1 VHFVLK
7 PKERMNVN
15 LEYAQGIEGNRG
27 VYLKLGYAWWSAI
40 PPARCGFGNLGR
52 SVAVT
57 APSSIS
63 IPQRYQDAVSLRR
76 GQTRVWSA
84 TQAIATELAEHRIP
98 VNALTLGLI
107 ITAERLAMLQAGT
120 LAEFSV
126 LRTWGAVTTRE
137 KLDAAVKSGGF
148 AQMLTTMMPLGHP
161 GYPDEIAKAVLLLAS
176 ELASYVSGANLIVDG
191 AQTLIAQAREQ
202 QSLTIATSRI

>member
-1 VHFVLK
+1 
-7 PKERMNVN
+7 
-15 LEYAQGIEGNRG
+15 
-27 VYLKLGYAWWSAI
+27 
-40 PPARCGFGNLGR
+40 
-52 SVAVT
+52 VT

-126 LRTWGAVTTRE
+126 LRT
-137 KLDAAVKSGGF
+137 
-148 AQMLTTMMPLGHP
+148 
-161 GYPDEIAKAVLLLAS
+161 
-176 ELASYVSGANLIVDG
+176 
-191 AQTLIAQAREQ
+191 
-202 QSLTIATSRI
+202 